1 MEAAQTAPGN
11 NLILSSASEDETL
24 HAGRALADALAAP
37 AVILLTGDLG
47 AGKTAFTRGFVDGLG
62 TLRPSPVHSP
72 TFTLVNEYR
81 TDRGKVYHV
90 DLYRLETERDF
101 RSIGLEE
108 ILESGDWVLV
118 EWAEKLRFPLPDA
131 IRVTLRQGSDDS
143 RRIEIAGLPSS
154 AAAALASNRDRA
166 GHGPEDAPRAGGR

>member
-1 MEAAQTAPGN
+1 METAQTRPGN
-11 NLILSSASEDETL
+11 SLILLSASEDETL
-24 HAGRALADALAAP
+24 QAGRYVAGALASP

-62 TLRPSPVHSP
+62 TLHPSPVHSP

-90 DLYRLETERDF
+90 DLYRLDF
-101 RSIGLEE
+101 RSVGLDE

-118 EWAEKLRFPLPDA
+118 EWAEKLRLSMPDA
-131 IRVTLRQGSDDS
+131 IRVTLRQGPDDC
-143 RRIEIAGLPSS
+143 RRIEITGLPPS
-154 AAAALASNRDRA
+154 AEAALTSNRDRA
-166 GHGPEDAPRAGGR
+166 GGGQGDQNTPGSGGR

>member
-1 MEAAQTAPGN
+1 METAQTAN
-11 NLILSSASEDETL
+11 SLILSSASEDETL
-24 HAGRALADALAAP
+24 QAGRKLADALASP

-118 EWAEKLRFPLPDA
+118 EWAEKLRLSLPDA

-143 RRIEIAGLPSS
+143 RRIEITGLPLS
-154 AAAALASNRDRA
+154 AVEALASHRDQA
-166 GHGPEDAPRAGGR
+166 GHGPDNAPRAGGR